1 MKTKRFHLSAIPL
14 ALVMAAALGCSD
26 TELASSSP
34 AIEVEWDQ
42 AYGYP
47 DVLNFGTVTIGTYDE
62 ADVFITNTGNGNL
75 DIRDISLFEEST
87 ELTEDGNPIL
97 LEPQAAA
104 VVHVRFTPM
113 LNAEGGNILI
123 IENGATADPVEVP
136 IVTMA
141 DGDPVPDIYAD
152 PPEHDF
158 GQVENHQTATMQFT
172 IGNAGFN
179 TLEVYGAALTGAD
192 ADHFEILD
200 DQVSGLNFDPNSPP
214 SVITISFSPDE
225 IASYVAYLEIDS
237 NDPDE
242 SPLSIPLTAEG
253 TSPAGDGPV
262 AICAVNPQLVHPP
275 FEFATWQGH
284 DSYDTGGFDI
294 VTYDWSLASVP
305 AGSSAQMPQCNNT
318 SDCGPFSPDLG
329 GTYTGQ
335 LYIENEL
342 GQTDTCTVDLEA
354 VPLEDFWV
362 EMYWSHAQ
370 DDMDLHVLAP
380 GGSPRSNTDCYYA
393 NCTGSGLNWG
403 DPAYSGDDPV
413 LDLDDIPGTGP
424 ENINIYDPATG
435 TYTIFVD
442 DYSGSTSDF
451 QGGNDVTVNVYIN
464 GGLVFT
470 DTRVMNGEGPDMYFC
485 QVEWPSGSVTPM

>member
-370 DDMDLHVLAP
+370 DDMDLHLLAP
-380 GGSPRSNTDCYYA
+380 GGSPRTNTDCYYA
-393 NCTGSGLNWG
+393 NCTGNGLNWG